1 MPRVSGVFFA
11 ARLSA
16 ARCSFRPSCPR
27 STIVTSSPVGND
39 SSASVLPPQDRAGAG
54 GVCQGFQ
61 TKEGRAVMTER
72 QWRIHKFGGTSLANA
87 DSFRRVGEILR
98 AQQDSHQ
105 AVVVSASAGVTDAL
119 LDLVGHAQRGS
130 EDVDTLLGVLA
141 DRHKSYAAELLPA
154 SRRAVFE
161 QVLEQDLRDLREI
174 LRAAALL
181 KSSDRGIRDVVSGYG
196 ELWSAQL
203 LAGHLA
209 ANEPAGDVRWL
220 DARTVLTID
229 EHELGPVVNWEASQ
243 AALREQLPPDCAGT
257 VVITGYIASDRDG
270 VQTTLGRNGSDYS
283 ASIFGALLEA
293 IDISIW
299 TDVDGVMSADPRRVP
314 DASVIHSL
322 SYNEAMELAYFG
334 AKVIHP
340 QTMAPAVAK
349 QVPIVIRNT
358 FDSSKP
364 GSRIAAVTDPDGQ
377 VKGITSIDGIAL
389 INLEGAGMIG
399 VPGTADRLFH
409 ALHEAGISV
418 VLISQ
423 ASSEH
428 SICVAVPEVAADRAN
443 AVVRRA
449 FEVELRDGQ
458 IHDVEVTRSTS
469 VLAVVGDGMAGTPG
483 VAAKVF
489 GALGES
495 GVNIRAIAQG
505 SSERNI
511 SAVIDSADATRAL
524 RAVHAGFYLSP
535 QTISIGLIGPGNV
548 GAALL
553 SQIAGEQKRLRE
565 ENNVDLRMR
574 GILSRSN
581 MLLDERALD
590 LTAWREALGSSALA
604 ADIDEFANH
613 VHADYLPHS
622 VLIDCTASA
631 ETASRYEDW
640 LHRGVHVITP
650 NKRANSGPYD
660 YYRRLR
666 DARRNG
672 RVHFLYE
679 TNVGAGLPVIQTVR
693 DLVQTG
699 DEVERIE
706 GVFSGTMAYLFNR
719 FDGKRPFSEIV
730 LEARARGFTEPD
742 PRDDLSGMDVARKLI
757 ILAREA
763 GRRIELSDV
772 RIESLVPAEL
782 AETDVDRFLAGL
794 AEFDSRIM
802 GLYESA
808 RRDGEVLR
816 YVGRLGADGSATVG
830 LERFS
835 QSHPLASISLTDN
848 VIQFATRRYCDNPL
862 IVRGPGAG
870 PDVTAAGVFADLL
883 RLASYLGAAL

>member
-1 MPRVSGVFFA
+1 M
-11 ARLSA
+11 
-16 ARCSFRPSCPR
+16 
-27 STIVTSSPVGND
+27 I
-39 SSASVLPPQDRAGAG
+39 
-54 GVCQGFQ
+54 
-61 TKEGRAVMTER
+61 ER
-72 QWRIHKFGGTSLANA
+72 RWRIHKFGGTSLASA
-87 DSFRRVGEILR
+87 ERFRRVADILQ
-98 AQQDSHQ
+98 AQEDPRQ
-105 AVVVSASAGVTDAL
+105 AVVVSAAAGVTDAL
-119 LDLVGHAQRGS
+119 LDLVGHAQRGGS
-130 EDVDTLLGVLA
+130 DIEPLLSALASRHLDLADELLGEEQRA
-141 DRHKSYAAELLPA
+141 AYAL
-154 SRRAVFE
+154 VIGN
-161 QVLEQDLRDLREI
+161 DIGDLREI

-203 LAGHLA
+203 LCAQLA
-209 ANEPAGDVRWL
+209 AQIGPQRVRWL
-220 DARTVLTID
+220 DARTVLVVD
-229 EHELGPVVNWEASQ
+229 EHELGPVVNWTASEQ
-243 AALREQLPPDCAGT
+243 ALQQHLVEDPADV
-257 VVITGYIASDRDG
+257 VVITGYIASDRNG

-293 IDISIW
+293 TEITIW

-314 DASVIHSL
+314 DAAVIHSL

-340 QTMAPAVAK
+340 QTMAPAIAK

-358 FDSSKP
+358 FDPAQP
-364 GSRIAAVTDPDGQ
+364 GSRIAAVAEPDGQ

-428 SICVAVPEVAADRAN
+428 SICVAVPEAAADRAH
-443 AVVRRA
+443 AVVGRA
-449 FEVELRDGQ
+449 FDVELRDGQ
-458 IHDVEVTRSTS
+458 IQNVEVTRSAS

-495 GVNIRAIAQG
+495 SVNIRAIAQG

-548 GAALL
+548 GAALID
-553 SQIAGEQKRLRE
+553 QIAGEQRRLLE
-565 ENNVDLRMR
+565 ENNVDLRLR
-574 GILSRSN
+574 GLVSRN
-581 MLLDERALD
+581 RMLLGDRALD
-590 LTAWREALGSSALA
+590 LANWRDQLASSELD
-604 ADIDEFANH
+604 ADLEHFVEHI
-613 VHADYLPHS
+613 HADYLPHA
-622 VLIDCTASA
+622 VIIDCSASA
-631 ETASRYEDW
+631 EPAARYERW
-640 LHRGVHVITP
+640 LQRGVHVITP
-650 NKRANSGPYD
+650 NKRANSGPFE
-660 YYRRLR
+660 YYRKLR
-666 DARRNG
+666 RARRHG
-672 RVHFLYE
+672 SVHFLYE

-699 DEVERIE
+699 DEIESVE
-706 GVFSGTMAYLFNR
+706 GVFSGTLAYLFNR
-719 FDGKRPFSEIV
+719 FDGTRPFSDIV
-730 LEARARGFTEPD
+730 LEARAKGFTEPD

-763 GRRIELSDV
+763 GREIELTDV
-772 RIESLVPAEL
+772 QIESLVPAEL
-782 AETDVDRFLAGL
+782 AQGDVDEFLAGL
-794 AEFDSRIM
+794 PRHDDKMTELLEASRD
-802 GLYESA
+802 A
-808 RRDGEVLR
+808 GEVLR
-816 YVGRLGADGSATVG
+816 YVGRLHADGHATVG
-830 LERFS
+830 LERIGRD
-835 QSHPLASISLTDN
+835 HPLASISLTDN

>member
-1 MPRVSGVFFA
+1 M
-11 ARLSA
+11 
-16 ARCSFRPSCPR
+16 
-27 STIVTSSPVGND
+27 I
-39 SSASVLPPQDRAGAG
+39 
-54 GVCQGFQ
+54 
-61 TKEGRAVMTER
+61 ER
-72 QWRIHKFGGTSLANA
+72 RWRIHKFGGTSLADA
-87 DSFRRVGEILR
+87 ERFRRVSEILR
-98 AQQDSHQ
+98 AQGDPRQ
-105 AVVVSASAGVTDAL
+105 AVVVSAAAGVTDAL
-119 LDLVGHAQRGS
+119 LDLVSHAQRGG
-130 EDVDTLLGVLA
+130 DVDALLAALA
-141 DRHKSYAAELLPA
+141 QRHLDLAAELLPA
-154 SRRAVFE
+154 ETREAYGRVIGT
-161 QVLEQDLRDLREI
+161 DTGDLREI

-203 LAGHLA
+203 LGARLA
-209 ANEPAGDVRWL
+209 AQIGAGKVRWL
-220 DARTVLTID
+220 DARMVLTIE
-229 EHELGPVVNWEASQ
+229 EHELGPVVNWDASRH
-243 AALREQLPPDCAGT
+243 ALQQQLSSETCDV
-257 VVITGYIASDRDG
+257 VVITGYIASDRNG

-293 IDISIW
+293 TEITIW

-314 DASVIHSL
+314 DAAVIHSL

-340 QTMAPAVAK
+340 QTMAPAIAK

-358 FDSSKP
+358 FDPAQP
-364 GSRIAAVTDPDGQ
+364 GSRIAAVAEPDGQ

-428 SICVAVPEVAADRAN
+428 SICVAVPEDAADRAHG
-443 AVVRRA
+443 VVRRA
-449 FEVELRDGQ
+449 FDVELRDGQ
-458 IHDVEVTRSTS
+458 IQNVEVTRSAS

-495 GVNIRAIAQG
+495 AVNIRAIAQG

-548 GAALL
+548 GAALIE
-553 SQIAGEQKRLRE
+553 QIAGEQQRLRDD
-565 ENNVDLRMR
+565 NNVDLRMR
-574 GILSRSN
+574 GVLSRSR
-581 MLLDERALD
+581 MLLGERALD
-590 LTAWREALGSSALA
+590 LSDWRDQLAGSELD
-604 ADIDEFANH
+604 ADIDRFVDH
-613 VHADYLPHS
+613 VHADYLPHA
-622 VLIDCTASA
+622 VVIDCSASA
-631 ETASRYEDW
+631 GPAARYEHW
-640 LHRGVHVITP
+640 LQQGVHVITP
-650 NKRANSGPYD
+650 NKRANSGPYE
-660 YYRRLR
+660 YYQRLR
-666 DARRNG
+666 QARRSG
-672 RVHFLYE
+672 SAHFLYE

-699 DEVERIE
+699 DEIERVE
-706 GVFSGTMAYLFNR
+706 GVFSGTLAYLFNR
-719 FDGKRPFSEIV
+719 FDGTQPFSAIV
-730 LEARARGFTEPD
+730 QEARAKGFTEPD

-763 GRRIELSDV
+763 GREIELSDV
-772 RIESLVPAEL
+772 TIESLVPAEL
-782 AETDVDRFLAGL
+782 TDGNVDTFLAGL
-794 AEFDSRIM
+794 ARHDGKM
-802 GLYESA
+802 ATLYESA
-808 RRDGEVLR
+808 RNAGQVLR
-816 YVGRLGADGSATVG
+816 YVGRLHAGGHATVG
-830 LERFS
+830 LERIE

-848 VIQFATRRYCDNPL
+848 VIQFTTRRYCDNPL

>member
-1 MPRVSGVFFA
+1 M
-11 ARLSA
+11 
-16 ARCSFRPSCPR
+16 
-27 STIVTSSPVGND
+27 I
-39 SSASVLPPQDRAGAG
+39 
-54 GVCQGFQ
+54 
-61 TKEGRAVMTER
+61 ER
-72 QWRIHKFGGTSLANA
+72 RWRIHKFGGTSLADA
-87 DSFRRVGEILR
+87 ERFRRVAEILR
-98 AQQDSHQ
+98 AQEDPRQ
-105 AVVVSASAGVTDAL
+105 AVVVSAAAGVTDAL
-119 LDLVGHAQRGS
+119 LDLVGHAQRGDGDVESLLS
-130 EDVDTLLGVLA
+130 ELTSRHLDLA
-141 DRHKSYAAELLPA
+141 DELLA
-154 SRRAVFE
+154 KEQRAAYALVIGKD
-161 QVLEQDLRDLREI
+161 VGDLREI

-203 LAGHLA
+203 LSALLA
-209 ANEPAGDVRWL
+209 AQIGPDRVRWL
-220 DARTVLTID
+220 DARTVLTVD
-229 EHELGPVVNWEASQ
+229 EHELGPVVNWDASEQALRQHLAAEAS
-243 AALREQLPPDCAGT
+243 DV
-257 VVITGYIASDRDG
+257 VVITGYIASDRNG

-293 IDISIW
+293 SEITIW

-314 DASVIHSL
+314 DAAVIHSL

-340 QTMAPAVAK
+340 QTMAPAIAK

-358 FDSSKP
+358 FDPAQP
-364 GSRIAAVTDPDGQ
+364 GSRIAAVTEPDGQ

-428 SICVAVPEVAADRAN
+428 SICVAVPEVAADRAH

-449 FEVELRDGQ
+449 FDVELRDGQ
-458 IHDVEVTRSTS
+458 IQNVEVTRSAS

-548 GAALL
+548 GAALIG
-553 SQIAGEQKRLRE
+553 QIAGEQRRLRD

-574 GILSRSN
+574 GLLSRSR
-581 MLLDERALD
+581 MLLGERAID
-590 LTAWREALGSSALA
+590 LSNWREQLAGSELD
-604 ADIDEFANH
+604 ADIERFVDH
-613 VHADYLPHS
+613 IHADYLPHA
-622 VLIDCTASA
+622 VVIDCSASA
-631 ETASRYEDW
+631 DPAARYEQW
-640 LHRGVHVITP
+640 LQRGVHVITP
-650 NKRANSGPYD
+650 NKLANSGPFD

-666 DARRNG
+666 RARRSG
-672 RVHFLYE
+672 SVHFLYE

-693 DLVQTG
+693 DLIQTG
-699 DEVERIE
+699 DEIERVE
-706 GVFSGTMAYLFNR
+706 GVFSGTLAYLFNR
-719 FDGKRPFSEIV
+719 FDGTRPFSAIV
-730 LEARARGFTEPD
+730 QEARAKGFTEPD

-763 GRRIELSDV
+763 GREIELSDV
-772 RIESLVPAEL
+772 TIESLVPAEL
-782 AETDVDRFLAGL
+782 VEGTVDQFLAGL
-794 AEFDSRIM
+794 PPHDTKMKA
-802 GLYESA
+802 LYESA
-808 RRDGEVLR
+808 RDAGQVLR
-816 YVGRLGADGSATVG
+816 YVGRLHSGGHATVG
-830 LERFS
+830 LERID

-848 VIQFATRRYCDNPL
+848 VIQFTTRRYCDNPL